1 MNVCKTYMVALV
13 ASVSITFTGAANAK
27 DENAPLFKMLPESVQ
42 QSGTIQ
48 VAGDAYPPYRI
59 IEADGKTR
67 TGIEADL
74 LAAMEPLLGVEFQN
88 TVVAALPA
96 MLAGIDTGRY
106 DLSTGPLLDTKKRE
120 ERYDII
126 PWIFSKPSYVLR
138 SDAEA
143 TVKTLEDLCGLRI
156 AFSAGSASERYQQMV
171 SERCVADGRKP
182 LVDVPLQDKST
193 LMLAVRSNR
202 ADALSSEL
210 AAALY
215 LQAQFPDEFYIQTDQ
230 TDQLGILNLGFVLM
244 KDSPISPAIVAAMKA
259 LNESG
264 EYGKIMTK
272 WGLAKAMQ
280 SDFSLNPASQ
290 E

>member
-1 MNVCKTYMVALV
+1 MNICKKGMVALI
-13 ASVSITFTGAANAK
+13 ASVAIAGTAHAR
-27 DENAPLFKMLPESVQ
+27 DENAPLFGMLPDAVK

-67 TGIEADL
+67 TGLEADL
-74 LAAMEPLLGVEFQN
+74 LDAMEPLLGVEFRN

-106 DLSTGPLLDTKKRE
+106 DLSTGPLLDTKQRE

-126 PWIFSKPSYVLR
+126 PWIYSKPSYVLR
-138 SDAEA
+138 GEAQA
-143 TVKTLEDLCGLRI
+143 TVESLEDLCGLRV
-156 AFSAGSASERYQQMV
+156 AFSAGSASERYQKMV
-171 SERCVADGRKP
+171 SERCVADGREP

-215 LQAQFPDEFYIQTDQ
+215 LQARFPDEFYIQTDQ

-244 KDSPISPAIVAAMKA
+244 KDSPISPAIVAAMKS

-264 EYGKIMTK
+264 DYERIMTK

-280 SDFSLNPASQ
+280 SDFFLNPASQ